1 MVYRRVK
8 VNAES
13 NWLPIKEALERKVK
27 DWLYFGNKINSL
39 IAWLDIMNK
48 REGHAK
54 VDSYKYRYSNC
65 IDFI

>member
-13 NWLPIKEALERKVK
+13 NWLPIKEALERKAK

-54 VDSYKYRYSNC
+54 VDS
-65 IDFI
+65 